1 MSTNKAIPDTDFMK
15 NEKFDILLEHAWS
28 ALGQSAETLKEK
40 YKDYP
45 ICLIEYIEKEVHE
58 HVIEIRFDDEKA
70 KISISFDSEN
80 NCNVSFLFLDSPEE
94 EELLI
99 DHLID
104 SADYNFR
111 KSSFKLP
118 ACSLKIKETKS
129 ETCFYLFR

>member
-1 MSTNKAIPDTDFMK
+1 MK
-15 NEKFDILLEHAWS
+15 NQNTKIETLLEHAWS
-28 ALGQSAETLKEK
+28 TLGQSVEELKEK

-45 ICLIEYIEKEVHE
+45 ICLMEYIEKEVHE
-58 HVIEIRFDDEKA
+58 HVIEIRFDTEEA
-70 KISISFDSEN
+70 TISISFDSEN
-80 NCNVSFLFLDSPEE
+80 NCDASFLFLDSTED

-118 ACSLKIKETKS
+118 SCSLKVKETKS
-129 ETCFYLFR
+129 ETCFYLFRERR

>member
-1 MSTNKAIPDTDFMK
+1 MK
-15 NEKFDILLEHAWS
+15 NQNTKLETLLEHAWLT
-28 ALGQSAETLKEK
+28 LGQSAEALKEK

-45 ICLIEYIEKEVHE
+45 ICLMEYIENGVHE
-58 HVIEIRFDDEKA
+58 HSIEIRFDTEEA
-70 KISISFDSEN
+70 TISISLDNEN
-80 NCNVSFLFLDSPEE
+80 NCDASFLFLDSMED

-118 ACSLKIKETKS
+118 SCSLKVKETKS